1 MSRRRNGME
10 IERKYLIKKLPEDL
24 AQYPHMEME
33 QAYLCTEPVVR
44 VRKEGEDY
52 VLTYKSKGLMVREE
66 YNLPL
71 TKESYEHLLEKADGT
86 VITKTRYRIPE
97 KNGLTIEL
105 DVFHGRYGG
114 LLLAEVEFATE
125 EEANSYC
132 PPDWFGEDVTM
143 SSAYHKQHAESEKI
157 KNRTKKRLFCDAF
170 KGIPQFSQNSLF
182 FTRATGQSLCFYK
195 NVSTVA
201 IRQVSRKSNRSSP
214 ELPEHLQYQKV
225 YSEKLMFFHL
235 VPQYC

>member
-1 MSRRRNGME
+1 ME

-86 VITKTRYRIPE
+86 VITKPVIASRRRT
-97 KNGLTIEL
+97 
-105 DVFHGRYGG
+105 
-114 LLLAEVEFATE
+114 
-125 EEANSYC
+125 
-132 PPDWFGEDVTM
+132 DW
-143 SSAYHKQHAESEKI
+143 
-157 KNRTKKRLFCDAF
+157 RL
-170 KGIPQFSQNSLF
+170 NWMF
-182 FTRATGQSLCFYK
+182 FTEDMEDCFLQKWSLQPRRRQTAT
-195 NVSTVA
+195 VH
-201 IRQVSRKSNRSSP
+201 RSG
-214 ELPEHLQYQKV
+214 
-225 YSEKLMFFHL
+225 SERTLRCP
-235 VPQYC
+235 VRTITAR